1 MRLGKQVRGVRQMFH
16 GVIFVQLESRIAF
29 LYPGCWLY

>member
-16 GVIFVQLESRIAF
+16 GVIFVQLESRFYTPAA
-29 LYPGCWLY
+29 GSTS